1 MKVRQNI
8 QKYTPCNHLKLETA
22 LENNLKLCRKYTA
35 CSTSRYLPTVD
46 CWFSRKYNIYIFGH
60 KEKLLNSP
68 LLDTL
73 VHCKTRSIITQQTIG
88 NQTKSGKSDYWKIDT
103 KKKEQYFISELIGK
117 LVFPRFPQYKAP
129 YHLIPKWFTS
139 TCLSISFS
147 RKCRYL
153 LHIISLPLQGDQS
166 QRLRFQIEG
175 THKSKSI

>member
-73 VHCKTRSIITQQTIG
+73 VHCKKRTIITQQTIG

-103 KKKEQYFISELIGK
+103 KKKSN
-117 LVFPRFPQYKAP
+117 
-129 YHLIPKWFTS
+129 
-139 TCLSISFS
+139 ISFLS
-147 RKCRYL
+147 L
-153 LHIISLPLQGDQS
+153 LENWYFLDFLNRPHIIWYLNDLQVPACQF
-166 QRLRFQIEG
+166 RFLENAD
-175 THKSKSI
+175 TTYHKLTITGWSEANITISNWRNS